1 MSIVSMTNL
10 MSFCSVDVGYFV
22 VDAAHDVLVL
32 TYGSTGSA
40 VNVDVTDGTY
50 NGTDLAAEL
59 QTQARTDLSSTG
71 MTVAYSSTTK
81 KFTITAA
88 TTGEVIAFT
97 HTGSDAALLF
107 GFNDDHAAAVS
118 FTSDLSAGDPS
129 TILET
134 IRDSVE
140 DWVESYCHRTFESAS
155 YAKYYDGNGGQYLQL
170 SDYPITAL
178 TRVASGRRSAIRVK
192 NTADYTTASISV
204 TSTEISLIKD
214 GGTPDT
220 ITFEDEGTMGEMV
233 TAINALSDSWSAVIE
248 SSDYTSFLSSELVEM
263 FGKSVIADNWVY
275 LDIPDQ
281 AIDDFEVLPA
291 RGEIYRGMGW
301 PDGNRNI
308 FVEYTVGY
316 SSATMPEDLQLAI
329 MIIVKAIYDRR
340 TEELF
345 GTSEYW
351 VADVKV
357 KCEAGD
363 IPKEAISILS
373 KYKRV
378 LI

>member
-1 MSIVSMTNL
+1 MTDL
-10 MSFCSVDVGYFV
+10 LSFCSVDIGYFT
-22 VDAAHDVLVL
+22 VDASHDVLVL
-32 TYGSTGSA
+32 TYGSTGTA

-50 NGTDLAAEL
+50 NGSDLAAAL

-71 MTVAYSSTTK
+71 MTVTYSSTTK

-88 TTGEVIAFT
+88 STGEVIAFT
-97 HTGSDAALLF
+97 NTGSDAGLLF
-107 GFNDDHAAAVS
+107 GFNDDHAAAYS
-118 FTSDLSAGDPS
+118 ITSDLAAGDPS

-155 YAKYYDGNGGQYLQL
+155 YSKYYDGNGGQYLQL
-170 SDYPITAL
+170 DDYPITGL

-192 NTADYTTASISV
+192 NTSTYTTASISV
-204 TSTEISLIKD
+204 TSTGLVFTKD
-214 GGTPDT
+214 GTSNST
-220 ITFEDEGTMGEMV
+220 ITFASYATMGAVV
-233 TAINALSDSWSAVIE
+233 TAINALGSGWSATIE
-248 SSDYTSFLSSELVEM
+248 SSDYTSFKSSELVEM
-263 FGKSVIADNWVY
+263 FGKSAIDSNWVY
-275 LDIPDQ
+275 LDMPDQ
-281 AIDDFEVLPA
+281 AIDDFEVLPD
-291 RGEIYRGMGW
+291 RGEIYRGMSW
-301 PDGNRNI
+301 PSGNRNI
-308 FVEYTVGY
+308 FVEYTLGY

-329 MIIVKAIYDRR
+329 EIIVKSIYDRR

-351 VADVKV
+351 VGDVKV

-363 IPKEAISILS
+363 IPKEATEILS